1 VRRFKPSHVIALGLL
16 LSAAGFAALTQIAE
30 AKTPWLL
37 FAGMMAFCIGLSPI
51 GAITTDLVMGAAP
64 AERAGAASAI
74 SETSFE
80 LGGALGIAVLGS
92 LFTFVYGRTFL
103 AAEQGALPAAALE
116 RARDGLGSAVDAAY
130 VLPNEQAAQLLATA
144 RSAFVYAFE
153 VTSAVSAVCA
163 VLAAILAATLLRRA
177 GMPRESSH

>member
-1 VRRFKPSHVIALGLL
+1 ML
-16 LSAAGFAALTQIAE
+16 LSAAGFAALTQIAG
-30 AKTPWLL
+30 ATTPWLL

-64 AERAGAASAI
+64 PERAGAASAI

-92 LFTFVYGRTFL
+92 VFTWVYGRTFL
-103 AAEQGALPAAALE
+103 AADNAGLPVEAVE

-130 VLPNEQAAQLLATA
+130 VLSNEQAAQLLTTA

-153 VTSAVSAVCA
+153 VSSAISAACA
-163 VLAAILAATLLRRA
+163 LFAALLAATLLRSAAQR
-177 GMPRESSH
+177 